1 LYERGYSKQEVM
13 KQTMID
19 YQARLQAIQDTMTKQ
34 DIDLLFLPRSANLNY
49 LTGIPR
55 DEPNFGNTIFP
66 GEWLTGAWIPQS
78 GAPILTLPRML
89 AEFHLGQVTGYDVRI
104 LPDAGDPSTLVG
116 DALKSLNLHPQAH
129 IVLEDR
135 AWVETVLNLQRLL
148 PEATLSQASS
158 LLMPLRMIKDE
169 AEIAVMKKAGEI
181 TEAAYR
187 ATLAQLRHGMT
198 NLDLITE
205 VNYQLKKHGATTQSF
220 VTSFYNM
227 GKNYPFDFHN
237 REEVLLTPLEPP
249 VSISF
254 DFGAVYQ
261 DYCYDYGRSVYF
273 GEPDEEY
280 RRCYEL
286 VMNAQAAGIAA
297 LAAGNT
303 CEQAD
308 AAARAVIAE
317 GGYGEAF
324 RHRLGHAI
332 GLDVHEPPFLT
343 AGDSTVLQ
351 AGMCF
356 TVEPSIFIPHHLGA
370 RVEDVVVVR
379 PNGGEALTSGYRS
392 LQVVA

>member
-1 LYERGYSKQEVM
+1 
-13 KQTMID
+13 MID
-19 YQARLQAIQDTMTKQ
+19 YQARLQATQNSMAEQGIE
-34 DIDLLFLPRSANLNY
+34 LLFLSRSANLHY

-55 DEPNFGNTIFP
+55 EEPNFGNTIYP

-78 GAPILTLPRML
+78 GSPILTLPRML
-89 AEFHLGQVTGYDVRI
+89 AEFHMGQVSGYDVRV
-104 LPDAGDPSTLVG
+104 LPDASDPNILV
-116 DALKSLNLHPQAH
+116 DDLLKSFKLSSQAQ
-129 IVLEDR
+129 IALEDR
-135 AWVETVLNLQRLL
+135 AWVEAVLNIQQLL
-148 PEATLSQASS
+148 PQAHFSQAST
-158 LLMPLRMIKDE
+158 LLMPLRVIKDE
-169 AEIAVMKKAGEI
+169 AEIALMKKAGQI
-181 TEAAYR
+181 TEAAYQ
-187 ATLAQLRHGMT
+187 ATLAQLRHGMN

-205 VNYQLKKHGATTQSF
+205 VNYQLKKHGATTNSF

-227 GKNYPFDFHN
+227 GKAYPFNFHN

-254 DFGAVYQ
+254 DFGAVHE

-273 GEPDEEY
+273 GQPDEEY
-280 RRCYEL
+280 RRCHAL
-286 VMNAQAAGIAA
+286 VMAAQAAGIAA
-297 LAAGNT
+297 LAAGQT

-308 AAARAVIAE
+308 ASARAVITE

-343 AGDSTVLQ
+343 AGDNTPLQ

-356 TVEPSIFIPHHLGA
+356 TVEPSIFIPRHLGA

-379 PNGGEALTSGYRS
+379 DQGGEALTSGHQS
-392 LQVVA
+392 LHIVA